1 VHARRR
7 NVRWGSGAAT
17 VAGGD
22 RDRAERDARIE
33 QAGTAGAL
41 AVERRAPPQAAVDAS
56 TGDVAAASSSRIE
69 PDYGSVGNPP

>member
-1 VHARRR
+1 MCGA
-7 NVRWGSGAAT
+7 GSGAAT

-41 AVERRAPPQAAVDAS
+41 AVERRAAPQAAVDAS

-69 PDYGSVGNPP
+69 PMDQWGIHHDAG